1 MSTRSLTKIYDDGA
15 VVACIYRQMDGYPSG
30 HGTDLA
36 RIIAKGPLVNGLS
49 GGGHCFNGMG
59 CFAAQVVASLKDGP
73 GSIYLYPTNAKDCG
87 EEYLYKIRAVNGAII
102 ASVFEVGAT
111 TRKIFEGG
119 AEAFA
124 KFCKAE

>member
-1 MSTRSLTKIYDDGA
+1 MGTRSLTKIYDSGA
-15 VVACIYRQMDGYPSG
+15 VIACIYRQFDGYPSG

-36 RIIAKGPLVNGLS
+36 RIIAKGPLVNGIGS
-49 GGGHCFNGMG
+49 DRPCFNGMG
-59 CFAAQVVASLKDGP
+59 CFAAQVLADLKEGP
-73 GSIYLYPTNAKDCG
+73 GGIYLYPANAKGCG